1 MIGSAEYVAPE
12 QMNGKAVNA
21 SDLYSLGVTC
31 LYLLTG
37 ISPFDLFDVGEH
49 EWVWRDYLVD
59 NSVSDDLGNIL
70 DKLVIFGTKRRYQGV
85 KDVLGD
91 LGLKTVTPK
100 TVTQIQVPPQTITIP
115 ASPRPSVSS
124 PQALI
129 ESLPGGIKLEMVILP
144 EGSFTMGSDEYGN
157 EQPKHQVTLKKFAI
171 GKYPVTQEQ
180 YQAIM
185 DNNPSHFKNN
195 PTNPV
200 EEVSWHDSQAFCQK
214 INQKTGKKYRL
225 PSEAEWEY
233 ACRAGTQ
240 TRYYF
245 GDNEKQLGEY
255 AWYSE
260 NSGSK
265 THPVGQKKPNDW
277 GLYDMSGNVREWC
290 DDSWHDNYKKA
301 PTDGSSWNDNHSESS
316 PRTLRGGSWYD
327 NSRYCRSANR
337 IRCLADVRYYDIGFR
352 LIVSEF

>member
-49 EWVWRDYLVD
+49 EWIWRDYLVD
-59 NSVSDDLGNIL
+59 NLVSDDLVNIL
-70 DKLVIFGTKRRYQGV
+70 DKLVIFGTKRRYQEV

-91 LGLKTVTPK
+91 LGLKTVNPQ
-100 TVTQIQVPPQTITIP
+100 TVTQIQVPPPIITIP
-115 ASPRPSVSS
+115 ASPRPAVSY

-180 YQAIM
+180 YQAVM
-185 DNNPSHFKNN
+185 GHNPSKFKDN
-195 PTNPV
+195 PKNPV
-200 EEVSWHDSQAFCQK
+200 EKVSWNEAQAFCQK
-214 INQKTGKKYRL
+214 LNEKTGKKYRL
-225 PSEAEWEY
+225 PSESEWEY

-240 TRYYF
+240 TLYSF
-245 GDNEKQLGEY
+245 GDDEKQLGEY
-255 AWYSE
+255 AWYKE
-260 NSGSK
+260 NSGSI
-265 THPVGQKKPNDW
+265 THPVGQKKPNNW
-277 GLYDMSGNVREWC
+277 GLYDMHGNVWEWC
-290 DDSWHDNYKKA
+290 EDCSHKNYENA
-301 PTDGSSWNDNHSESS
+301 PDDGSAWNDNCSQTNH
-316 PRTLRGGSWYD
+316 RVMRGGSWFL
-327 NSRYCRSANR
+327 NPWNCRSAYRFFNDYR
-337 IRCLADVRYYDIGFR
+337 ISYYGFR
-352 LIVSEF
+352 VVSLP